1 MGDFSLKIY
10 PTKAVKISLPAQGR
24 NFSDKKV
31 ITGNRTALPFQ
42 GEFTTDL
49 TFFEQIN
56 QRKIL
61 SS

>member
-31 ITGNRTALPFQ
+31 IAGNKNN
-42 GEFTTDL
+42 
-49 TFFEQIN
+49 FFMYANKKLQKEKFHI
-56 QRKIL
+56 RVI
-61 SS
+61 